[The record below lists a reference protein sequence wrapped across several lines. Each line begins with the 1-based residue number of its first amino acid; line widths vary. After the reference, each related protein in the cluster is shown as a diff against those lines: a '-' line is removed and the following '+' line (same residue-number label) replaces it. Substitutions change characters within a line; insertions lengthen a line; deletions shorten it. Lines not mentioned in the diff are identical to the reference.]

1 MKVKDLLAELKHYNP
16 EMEVNFMYPGKE
28 ECEFISLNKMGLFKG
43 VRPCFY
49 VEAEHTDNTYLS
61 IECITTGDTE

>member
-43 VRPCFY
+43 VRPCFMSKQ
-49 VEAEHTDNTYLS
+49 NTQ
-61 IECITTGDTE
+61 TTHILVLNV